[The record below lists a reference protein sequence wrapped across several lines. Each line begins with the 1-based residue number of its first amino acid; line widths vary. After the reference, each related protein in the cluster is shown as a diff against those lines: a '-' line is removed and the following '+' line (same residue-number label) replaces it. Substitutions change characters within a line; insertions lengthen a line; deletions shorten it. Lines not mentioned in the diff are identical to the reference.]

1 MHTVWTLVVVKKCLW
16 YASGLL
22 LLLGG
27 GGTVIEGGINEDK
40 LALSTDRRVVW
51 ELLKLLRQGHGM

>member
-1 MHTVWTLVVVKKCLW
+1 MVVKKCLW